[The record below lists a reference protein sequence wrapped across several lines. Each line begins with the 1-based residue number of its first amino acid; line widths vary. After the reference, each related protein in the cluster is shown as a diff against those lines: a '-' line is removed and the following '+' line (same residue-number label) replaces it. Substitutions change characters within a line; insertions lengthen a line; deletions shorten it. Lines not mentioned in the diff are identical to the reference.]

1 MAFVTH
7 TLRALP
13 STTAMTDLGTRASQV
28 GANLLAA
35 MENVNTQW
43 LLLADAFRFIP
54 ESGVGDAMG
63 APLRSAEDF
72 AGVLVSA
79 SGLLFEAA
87 VDTFEPMKTTREDLL
102 GRIENLNGRHAS
114 YLLILEQE
122 LAEFVAD
129 PENDPFITGRNH
141 PDTRAYANA
150 KVNLDLLD
158 QEAEVLAL
166 DVERFNRDISEAEAE
181 VARRLAGLTGG
192 DEVRRVDGTLVSSVQ
207 STWGLTPPGAYVGP
221 GSSPKDISCAEY
233 FEQRSV
239 TTIEARIDWF
249 TTAGESAVEEWF
261 AAHPE
266 FFSLVGF
273 IPPPQAKELFERLQS
288 KSTRDSSGD
297 WSTGPLATLA
307 DVAPAAI
314 GNLNGISAADRAEFG
329 RLELENLLSRDD
341 LTDDQRRK
349 LDMIKRE
356 LGRGAEVLAL
366 FLDTAGDVRCSLF
379 VGDPD
384 TADQIVTVT
393 HGIAT
398 DVGSMGEWATI
409 MNDVK
414 ELSDGQLSE
423 REIDPSTAVILFME
437 WESGDPL
444 TVQGAGLPSAGASRE
459 VSLVEGL
466 RTVNPDAW
474 QEAWAHSLGT
484 TSVAIAQSYSP
495 GLFDH
500 LTLFGSAGLTK
511 EAVEALEGQMS
522 DGTTSVSVTT
532 SKEDFVALLG
542 RIPGLSQ
549 HADDPLW
556 IEGVN
561 VFESNG
567 GIVPDYIAED
577 GGVVRGLPTQGH
589 NAGASEESLYRIFRS
604 EGWHYSHL
612 PIVGPALPFWLL
624 PSDSVGYMDPR
635 SQSFLQAIAEFAE
648 RAEER
653 Q

>member
-1 MAFVTH
+1 MPFVTH

-13 STTAMTDLGTRASQV
+13 STTAMTDLGARAAQV

-54 ESGVGDAMG
+54 ENGVGDAMG
-63 APLRSAEDF
+63 TPLRSAEDF
-72 AGVLVSA
+72 AEVLASA
-79 SGLLFEAA
+79 SKVLADAA
-87 VDTFEPMKTTREDLL
+87 VNTFEPMKTTRENLL
-102 GRIENLNGRHAS
+102 SRIENLNGRHAS
-114 YLLILEQE
+114 YTLTLEQE

-129 PENDPFITGRNH
+129 PENDPFITARNH

-150 KVNLDLLD
+150 KVNLALLD
-158 QEAEVLAL
+158 QEAEILSL
-166 DVERFNRDISEAEAE
+166 DVEQFNRDISEAEAA
-181 VARRLAGLTGG
+181 VATQLAALTGG
-192 DEVRRVDGTLVSSVQ
+192 DEVKRVDGTFVHSVQ

-221 GSSPKDISCAEY
+221 GSSPDDVSCAEY

-239 TTIEARIDWF
+239 TATEARIDWF
-249 TTAGESAVEEWF
+249 TTADEAAVQEWF
-261 AAHPE
+261 AAHLE

-297 WSTGPLATLA
+297 WATGPLATLA

-314 GNLNGISAADRAEFG
+314 GNLNGIAAADRAEFG
-329 RLELENLLSRDD
+329 RRELENLLSRDD
-341 LTDDQRRK
+341 LTDDQRSK
-349 LDMIKRE
+349 LELIKRE
-356 LGRGAEVLAL
+356 LSRGAEILSL
-366 FLDTAGDVRCSLF
+366 FLDRAGDVRCSLF

-398 DVGSMGEWATI
+398 DIGSMPEWASI
-409 MNDVK
+409 MNNVK

-423 REIDPSTAVILFME
+423 REIYPSTAVILFME

-444 TVQGAGLPSAGASRE
+444 TVQGAGLPSSGASRE
-459 VSLVEGL
+459 VALVEGL

-474 QEAWAHSLGT
+474 QEGWAHSLGT
-484 TSVAIAQSYSP
+484 SSVATAQSYSP

-500 LTLFGSAGLTK
+500 LTLFGSAGLTT

-561 VFESNG
+561 VFQSNG
-567 GIVPDYIAED
+567 GVVPDYIAED
-577 GGVVRGLPTQGH
+577 GGVVRGLPTEGH
-589 NAGASEESLYRIFRS
+589 NAGASEDMLYRIFRS
-604 EGWHYSHL
+604 EGWRYTHL
-612 PIVGPALPFWLL
+612 PVVGPALPLWLL
-624 PSDSVGYMDPR
+624 PSESVGYMDPR
-635 SQSFLQAIAEFAE
+635 SQSFLQAIADFAE